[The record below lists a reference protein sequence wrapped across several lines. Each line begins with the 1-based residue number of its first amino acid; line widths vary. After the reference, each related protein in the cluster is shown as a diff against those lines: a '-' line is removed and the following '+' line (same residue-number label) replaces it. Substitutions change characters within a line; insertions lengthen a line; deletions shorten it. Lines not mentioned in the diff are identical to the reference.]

1 MIGSIIQQFRGE
13 LEDEFQARTMQENK
27 LEIALAPGDGLM
39 LEQVCYDSFNQSA
52 KKKDEIRLTLVTQKE
67 EQQKF
72 RESIISH
79 MLKSEIEERK
89 FSKWLI
95 TFDSFCEDY
104 YVQLE
109 KLFR

>member
-1 MIGSIIQQFRGE
+1 M
-13 LEDEFQARTMQENK
+13 D
-27 LEIALAPGDGLM
+27 IALAPGDGLM
-39 LEQVCYDSFNQSA
+39 LEKVCYDSFNKSN

-67 EQQKF
+67 EQEKF
-72 RESIISH
+72 REGIISH
-79 MLKSEIEERK
+79 MLKSEVEEKK

-95 TFDSFCEDY
+95 NFDTHCEDY